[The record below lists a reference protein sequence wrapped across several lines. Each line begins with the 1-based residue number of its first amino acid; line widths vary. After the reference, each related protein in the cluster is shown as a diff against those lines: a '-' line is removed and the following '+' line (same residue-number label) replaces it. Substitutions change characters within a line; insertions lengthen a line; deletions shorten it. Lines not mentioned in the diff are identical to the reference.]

1 MAKTNGNGD
10 LKNKLAKK
18 ANESNGLVK
27 KSQTIIDYLSSDVM
41 KKQFEMA
48 LPKHFETERFVRIA
62 ITEMRRT
69 PELQECTLQSVLG
82 AFMQAAQLGLEPG
95 LLGQCYLIPFRNRKT
110 GQKECQFVIG
120 YKGMIDL
127 ARRSGNIESIYA
139 QVVKEND
146 EFEYQYGLDP
156 DLKHKP
162 AMKDRGKTIGA
173 YAVAKFK
180 DGGYQFEFMSVDE
193 IEKRRERSAAKNS
206 GPWVTDYDEMCMKT
220 VIRHMFK
227 YLPISI
233 EIMRQVVSADES
245 IKTEVKPDMTEV
257 PNIFETEYEVIQ
269 EEQEGHQEENVSADK
284 QEG

>member
-1 MAKTNGNGD
+1 
-10 LKNKLAKK
+10 
-18 ANESNGLVK
+18 
-27 KSQTIIDYLSSDVM
+27 
-41 KKQFEMA
+41 
-48 LPKHFETERFVRIA
+48 
-62 ITEMRRT
+62 
-69 PELQECTLQSVLG
+69 
-82 AFMQAAQLGLEPG
+82 
-95 LLGQCYLIPFRNRKT
+95 
-110 GQKECQFVIG
+110 KECQFVIG

-146 EFEYQYGLDP
+146 EFEYQYGLEP

-193 IEKRRERSAAKNS
+193 IEKRRKRSAAKDS

-257 PNIFETEYEVIQ
+257 PNIF
-269 EEQEGHQEENVSADK
+269 
-284 QEG
+284 